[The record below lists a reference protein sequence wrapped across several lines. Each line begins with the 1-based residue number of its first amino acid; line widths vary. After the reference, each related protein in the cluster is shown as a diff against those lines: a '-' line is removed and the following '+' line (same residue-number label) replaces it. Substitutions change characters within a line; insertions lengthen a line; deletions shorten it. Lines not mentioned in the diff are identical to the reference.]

1 LFELL
6 LNKTHS
12 IHQYNGLYAILRGDQ
27 QTHSE
32 FEWEEQL
39 VSVHDDGG
47 TPPVKDKKNEN
58 HPNEQNE
65 EKKEGPMRY
74 IKQKGFEDSSRSS
87 DHSICDERH
96 QMNDNSFVPPG
107 SDCRKV
113 PKCGEDVI
121 PKRKEIKNSRCVS
134 KRGKDKKRGRKPRI
148 RKMIHIK
155 NPKAPCRFRTC
166 FILFWQHNQ
175 EKIRK
180 TVPDGSWKAQRSAHK
195 AGEIW
200 HALPEKEKE
209 PWREAARIDKIRFY
223 AEKKEF
229 NGDWKIFQ
237 IKKKKD
243 PTAPKKNSSSFLIFC
258 RTRRKAVR
266 QRNPHTENKYIVR
279 MLSEEWNKLTVE
291 EKRPYQE
298 IEMKEREMYLQKMNE
313 WKKKEELK
321 KDMLEREVVASKIKL
336 HTEVLDAP
344 ALSQL
349 AQPTPSHEPTPSQ
362 KPTPSHEPTPSQK
375 PTPSH
380 EPTPSQKPTPSHE
393 PTPSQKPT
401 PIHEPTPIHHPNT
414 SMMASQ

>member
-1 LFELL
+1 MP
-6 LNKTHS
+6 
-12 IHQYNGLYAILRGDQ
+12 R
-27 QTHSE
+27 
-32 FEWEEQL
+32 
-39 VSVHDDGG
+39 
-47 TPPVKDKKNEN
+47 
-58 HPNEQNE
+58 
-65 EKKEGPMRY
+65 R
-74 IKQKGFEDSSRSS
+74 R
-87 DHSICDERH
+87 
-96 QMNDNSFVPPG
+96 NSMGIGKFFK
-107 SDCRKV
+107 S
-113 PKCGEDVI
+113 
-121 PKRKEIKNSRCVS
+121 KRKRYDPDKNAHNYFE
-134 KRGKDKKRGRKPRI
+134 GI
-148 RKMIHIK
+148 
-155 NPKAPCRFRTC
+155 FEQ
-166 FILFWQHNQ
+166 FINLTFLIVTRLGQ
-175 EKIRK
+175 
-180 TVPDGSWKAQRSAHK
+180 
-195 AGEIW
+195 
-200 HALPEKEKE
+200 
-209 PWREAARIDKIRFY
+209 
-223 AEKKEF
+223 
-229 NGDWKIFQ
+229 
-237 IKKKKD
+237 D

-375 PTPSH
+375 PA
-380 EPTPSQKPTPSHE
+380 
-393 PTPSQKPT
+393 